1 MIKTT
6 PTVAAL
12 KERLKRW
19 RWILILSATVLA
31 GLIFAFWPAALK
43 VDAGPVTRGPMAV
56 GVTDDGV
63 TRAEDLYV
71 VSAPVTGYL
80 SRIEWKA
87 GDTVSRGTLL
97 ATMSGR
103 PPTPL
108 DPRTHQELEA
118 ALKAARA
125 AESSARATVVQAER
139 DLVRAEELSRQG
151 FLPRAQLESARTRVS
166 TGQANVA
173 QASAEVARIAAEL
186 AHTAGATD
194 DPPVPVLAPA
204 SGSVL
209 SVVTESEGVIL
220 EGTPL
225 VTIGDPERIEVVV
238 DLLSRDAVRVKSGNR
253 VEITQWGG
261 SLPLHGT
268 VKRIEPFGRMKVS
281 ALGIEEQRVDVIV
294 GLTPQSLPAAARL
307 GHGYQIDAFIV
318 LWSQDDAVRVPV
330 GALFRGEEGD
340 WRVFALDDGHARER
354 TVRIG
359 HLNDQYGEVLEGL
372 APNDVVIINP
382 GSAVT
387 DQARVKVRP

>member
-1 MIKTT
+1 M
-6 PTVAAL
+6 
-12 KERLKRW
+12 
-19 RWILILSATVLA
+19 
-31 GLIFAFWPAALK
+31 
-43 VDAGPVTRGPMAV
+43 
-56 GVTDDGV
+56 
-63 TRAEDLYV
+63 
-71 VSAPVTGYL
+71 
-80 SRIEWKA
+80 
-87 GDTVSRGTLL
+87 
-97 ATMSGR
+97 
-103 PPTPL
+103 
-108 DPRTHQELEA
+108 
-118 ALKAARA
+118 
-125 AESSARATVVQAER
+125 
-139 DLVRAEELSRQG
+139 
-151 FLPRAQLESARTRVS
+151 
-166 TGQANVA
+166 A

-186 AHTAGATD
+186 THTAGATD

-238 DLLSRDAVRVKSGNR
+238 DLLSRDAVRVKPGNR

-261 SLPLHGT
+261 SLPLLGT

-294 GLTPQSLPAAARL
+294 GLASQSLPAAARL

-318 LWSQDDAVRVPV
+318 LWSQNDAVRVPV
-330 GALFRGEEGD
+330 GALFRGKEGD
-340 WRVFALDDGHARER
+340 WRVFAIDGGRARER

-382 GSAVT
+382 GSAVV